1 MSTDPHDLQSLVEA
15 LLTAERS
22 VAEFF
27 GSLTPAEASLR
38 VNDAW
43 TPAEHLAHLNV
54 VVSAVARGFGMP
66 RWLLRLRFGRHRRG
80 SSRSF
85 PTLRDDY
92 LARLGQGAGARGR
105 FVPQREHLTEPEAAA
120 RQAELL
126 ARWQRVNQRLRL
138 ALQTWTE
145 MDLDRIQLPHPLLG
159 KITAREMVFFT
170 IYHDQ
175 HHIAAAKRRLPR
187 FSKLDVM

>member
-1 MSTDPHDLQSLVEA
+1 MSSDPYDFASLIEA
-15 LLTAERS
+15 LSKAEMS

-27 GSLTPAEASLR
+27 GSLTPDEASLR

-43 TPAEHLAHLNV
+43 TAAEHLAHLNTA
-54 VVSAVARGFGMP
+54 VSAVARGFGIS
-66 RWLLRLRFGRHRRG
+66 RWFLRLRFGQHQG

-85 PTLRDDY
+85 AALRDDY
-92 LARLGQGAGARGR
+92 LTRLGAGAGARGS
-105 FVPQREHLTEPEAAA
+105 FVPRRENLTALEVTA

-126 ARWQRVNQRLRL
+126 ARWRRVNHRLEL

-145 MDLDRIQLPHPLLG
+145 KDLDRIRLPHPLLG
-159 KITAREMVFFT
+159 RITAREMILFT
-170 IYHDQ
+170 IYHDG

-187 FSKLDVM
+187 FMTASSD